1 MLPTYGEATTVYPTL
16 RLWSKSY
23 SAQFPWIHEDRGIK
37 HAFQFHLKIPKTNLP
52 WAMTTLS
59 QTTSYRKKKAEICR
73 DAPFGF
79 EATAGW
85 VAMSHPRS
93 CRDRR
98 CSSSPWG
105 FVQKKLLVSLCLAW
119 WWSGNWLRDA
129 LDMLQW
135 SQINRWRGVSGH
147 HHCTTTDYCHPHT
160 HPHHHPHHASKC
172 AQSLSSSSI
181 YLSLLWFEVVCPPP
195 EHNKTT
201 LQPTRSQVF
210 IVTKQQWPAI
220 GATFVRHGSNDC
232 SLQFCFNATR
242 RS

>member
-1 MLPTYGEATTVYPTL
+1 
-16 RLWSKSY
+16 
-23 SAQFPWIHEDRGIK
+23 
-37 HAFQFHLKIPKTNLP
+37 
-52 WAMTTLS
+52 
-59 QTTSYRKKKAEICR
+59 
-73 DAPFGF
+73 
-79 EATAGW
+79 
-85 VAMSHPRS
+85 MSHPRS
-93 CRDRR
+93 CRDHH

-135 SQINRWRGVSGH
+135 SQINRWRGVLEC
-147 HHCTTTDYCHPHT
+147 HHCTTIILILTIDIMIMH
-160 HPHHHPHHASKC
+160 
-172 AQSLSSSSI
+172 QSVPKVSAAAV
-181 YLSLLWFEVVCPPP
+181 YLSLLWFEVLCPPP
-195 EHNKTT
+195 KHNKTT
-201 LQPTRSQVF
+201 LQLTRSQVF